1 MFFFYH
7 IYSNTCQIELD
18 GSTKFIKVCRKF
30 SLFKFLFLKF
40 MTLILEKCQ
49 NFDFIFLSS
58 ILSNNVL
65 MMSSGLC
72 KPYLVTLL
80 PL

>member
-1 MFFFYH
+1 MGLGPSF
-7 IYSNTCQIELD
+7 NTVAILRARQYNFENLPVFDKIHEPCP
-18 GSTKFIKVCRKF
+18 V
-30 SLFKFLFLKF
+30 LKF
-40 MTLILEKCQ
+40 Q
-49 NFDFIFLSS
+49 NLDYIFLSS
-58 ILSNNVL
+58 NLSNNVL